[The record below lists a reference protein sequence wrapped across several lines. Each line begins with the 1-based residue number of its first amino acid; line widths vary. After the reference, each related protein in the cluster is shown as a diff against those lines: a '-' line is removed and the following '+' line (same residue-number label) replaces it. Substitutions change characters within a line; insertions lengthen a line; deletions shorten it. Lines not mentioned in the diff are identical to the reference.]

1 MGLGVTLM
9 MGRSGYITEF
19 LATYAGLENTNW
31 LYGFTGI
38 WLAQVLA
45 FTPMSFMILDGAI
58 KTIHP
63 SLEEASYTLRANR
76 YQTFFHVFM
85 PLLKPALAN
94 AF

>member
-1 MGLGVTLM
+1 MALREFGLHKYLPLPHV
-9 MGRSGYITEF
+9 
-19 LATYAGLENTNW
+19 
-31 LYGFTGI
+31 
-38 WLAQVLA
+38 
-45 FTPMSFMILDGAI
+45 FMILDGAI

-94 AF
+94 AFLIVIVQSLADFSNHWC

>member
-1 MGLGVTLM
+1 
-9 MGRSGYITEF
+9 
-19 LATYAGLENTNW
+19 
-31 LYGFTGI
+31 
-38 WLAQVLA
+38 
-45 FTPMSFMILDGAI
+45 MSFMILDGAI

-76 YQTFFHVFM
+76 YQTFFNVFM